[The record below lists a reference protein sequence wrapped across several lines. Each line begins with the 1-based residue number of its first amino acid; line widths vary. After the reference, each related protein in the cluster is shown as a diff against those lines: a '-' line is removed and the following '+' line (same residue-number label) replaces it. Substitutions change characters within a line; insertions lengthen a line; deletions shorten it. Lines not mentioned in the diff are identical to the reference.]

1 MYVTTEVFKAED
13 KKLIDFFK
21 AEKKV
26 KTITFNVLDAEMTD
40 FEFPTFEDSLLERN
54 DKEENKVFLNKMFFI
69 DFDMPRLT
77 DEQKTVVEK
86 YLDALKDIKR
96 TVYEITQFAGELRH
110 QEKKFA
116 EAITDADKKRI
127 EEIKTEYL
135 SLRKE
140 LESLKKSDGT
150 TYEEKKVIPQERD
163 YTAEDKRFI
172 EFYKPLVEAAY
183 GAAYDLEIM
192 KLLKSDNNLK
202 SKRKLRS
209 LADLDPSG
217 KMELDRVVS
226 LPQYDKLE
234 KMEEKLEIEYERT
247 LNIIRNNNG
256 NISNLRYEMYTQ
268 PLKEF
273 KEELKN
279 EKKEKIKLI
288 EKELSKIAND
298 YRNYCKENPIQ
309 QNEDKI
315 EITTHTRDNRSQMIK
330 ISEKLGKLNREY
342 NLKVGNNIQKT
353 KQLLS
358 TRVNNY
364 RRELNEIKSIKI
376 SDIPYLI
383 NKDKLNIF
391 LLNLSRLN
399 LFEST
404 VFGFGHYH
412 LKKDYLG
419 IEKKFNLDNEVA
431 SIRSSLNKIIS
442 NLPEAVTET
451 DKINRNMIEEI
462 IVNNYQT
469 DVNNKSQ
476 VDLFIDNEFLFKVSF
491 DWSKKD
497 PELVFTKADREF
509 AIPNIVGSFDDFKVL
524 DIKRLN
530 TKLFQ
535 MFGKSLQKDLDEQEL
550 LIVFNAYSAFVT
562 ENYDKIVEARYASIL
577 KVLTILNH
585 GFIGNP
591 INQSLFINP
600 LAGDKFEN
608 LYEHIP
614 IGKLDASDL
623 LNDATS
629 DNYYSLL
636 LNYHSGIET
645 HWEKDEDES
654 IKKIQSVISGFS
666 DGAFLE
672 KNIRVNIDLF
682 FDRDSSLLP
691 LLVSE
696 NIYLKEEL
704 IKTMS
709 GNILVKYKGS
719 KLDNINELFPER
731 EL

>member
-96 TVYEITQFAGELRH
+96 TVYKITQFAGELRH

-140 LESLKKSDGT
+140 LESLKKTDGT

-172 EFYKPLVEAAY
+172 EFYKPRVEAAY

-192 KLLKSDNNLK
+192 KLLKSKNNLK
-202 SKRKLRS
+202 SKESLRG
-209 LADLDPSG
+209 LADLNSSG
-217 KMELDRVVS
+217 KMELERVVS

-234 KMEEKLEIEYERT
+234 KMEEKLEIEYNRMFDLVFKTTGE
-247 LNIIRNNNG
+247 
-256 NISNLRYEMYTQ
+256 ISHLRYEMYTQ

-288 EKELSKIAND
+288 EKELDKIRPE
-298 YRNYCKENPIQ
+298 YREYCKLNPIQ

-383 NKDKLNIF
+383 NKDWSGNLNSYTF
-391 LLNLSRLN
+391 
-399 LFEST
+399 
-404 VFGFGHYH
+404 
-412 LKKDYLG
+412 
-419 IEKKFNLDNEVA
+419 FNN
-431 SIRSSLNKIIS
+431 
-442 NLPEAVTET
+442 
-451 DKINRNMIEEI
+451 
-462 IVNNYQT
+462 
-469 DVNNKSQ
+469 
-476 VDLFIDNEFLFKVSF
+476 
-491 DWSKKD
+491 SKQ
-497 PELVFTKADREF
+497 
-509 AIPNIVGSFDDFKVL
+509 
-524 DIKRLN
+524 
-530 TKLFQ
+530 LFQ
-535 MFGKSLQKDLDEQEL
+535 
-550 LIVFNAYSAFVT
+550 FVT
-562 ENYDKIVEARYASIL
+562 S
-577 KVLTILNH
+577 H
-585 GFIGNP
+585 
-591 INQSLFINP
+591 
-600 LAGDKFEN
+600 
-608 LYEHIP
+608 
-614 IGKLDASDL
+614 
-623 LNDATS
+623 
-629 DNYYSLL
+629 
-636 LNYHSGIET
+636 
-645 HWEKDEDES
+645 
-654 IKKIQSVISGFS
+654 
-666 DGAFLE
+666 
-672 KNIRVNIDLF
+672 
-682 FDRDSSLLP
+682 
-691 LLVSE
+691 
-696 NIYLKEEL
+696 
-704 IKTMS
+704 
-709 GNILVKYKGS
+709 
-719 KLDNINELFPER
+719 
-731 EL
+731 